1 MEVVKDTNDNS
12 RTQAAEEPDESI
24 LDGVSGLPD
33 RRFFMLAI
41 DRKVAL
47 ARRTLKPLALG
58 VFEIDGFTDFA
69 PYLRD
74 HAVRVLSRV
83 VQNTMRD
90 SDTICHVAPAVVAA
104 VLDDTSETGAVW
116 AADRVRRSLL
126 ETPAKDI
133 VTMSAGLACYP
144 SHAMDAN
151 DLLGEAE
158 RALAAARS
166 LGPGR
171 IEVASVIEER

>member
-1 MEVVKDTNDNS
+1 MRDGSEPNRRNRRNDV
-12 RTQAAEEPDESI
+12 TQVRDSI
-24 LDGVSGLPD
+24 LDPISGLPD
-33 RRFFMLAI
+33 SRFFQVSL

-58 VFEIDGFTDFA
+58 VFEIDNYNDFA

-74 HAVRVLSRV
+74 HAIRVLSRV

-90 SDTICHVAPAVVAA
+90 SDTICHLDEAVIAA
-104 VLDDTSETGAVW
+104 VLDDTTETGAVW
-116 AADRVRRSLL
+116 AADRVRRALL
-126 ETPAKDI
+126 DTPAKDI

-144 SHAMDAN
+144 SHALDAEG
-151 DLLGEAE
+151 LISEAR
-158 RALAAARS
+158 RALTAARS

-171 IEVASVIEER
+171 IEVATAAE

>member
-1 MEVVKDTNDNS
+1 MDRNDPA
-12 RTQAAEEPDESI
+12 RPAARQPATGDDDSI
-24 LDGVSGLPD
+24 LNGVSGLPD
-33 RRFFMLAI
+33 RRFFVISL

-58 VFEIDGFTDFA
+58 VFRIDEFEEFA

-90 SDTICHVAPAVVAA
+90 SDTICHIDDAVIAA

-116 AADRVRRSLL
+116 AADRIRRSLL

-144 SHAMDAN
+144 SHVMDA
-151 DLLGEAE
+151 DALLDEAY
-158 RALAAARS
+158 RALNAARA

-171 IEVASVIEER
+171 IEVATVPE

>member
-1 MEVVKDTNDNS
+1 MDRNDPPRRQTARQS
-12 RTQAAEEPDESI
+12 AATSDESI
-24 LDGVSGLPD
+24 LNSVSGLPD
-33 RRFFMLAI
+33 KRFFVISL

-58 VFEIDGFTDFA
+58 VFQIDDFDDFA

-74 HAVRVLSRV
+74 HAIRVLSRV

-90 SDTICHVAPAVVAA
+90 SDTICHVDAAVIAA

-116 AADRVRRSLL
+116 AADRIRRSLL
-126 ETPAKDI
+126 DTPAKDI

-144 SHAMDAN
+144 SHAMDAEA
-151 DLLGEAE
+151 LLDEAY
-158 RALAAARS
+158 RALNAARA

-171 IEVASVIEER
+171 IEVASVAE

>member
-1 MEVVKDTNDNS
+1 MDGSAEHQPVEGP
-12 RTQAAEEPDESI
+12 RAASDRDSI
-24 LDGVSGLPD
+24 RDPISGLPD
-33 RRFFMLAI
+33 RRYFEVAL

-47 ARRTLKPLALG
+47 ARRTLKPVALAI
-58 VFEIDGFTDFA
+58 FEIDDFVNFA

-83 VQNTMRD
+83 VQHTVRE
-90 SDTICHVAPAVVAA
+90 SDTVCHVDQAVIAA

-116 AADRVRRSLL
+116 AADRIRRSLL
-126 ETPAKDI
+126 DTPAKDI

-144 SHAMDAN
+144 THAMDAE
-151 DLLGEAE
+151 DLTREAY

-171 IEVASVIEER
+171 IEVATTAVE